1 MKTNKP
7 LLREEMVKNE
17 KDRGERRV
25 RRKEGEH
32 CRKKSRKGIGK
43 AGERECL
50 STLGG
55 QHRKLPHFLNV

>member
-32 CRKKSRKGIGK
+32 CRKKSRKGI
-43 AGERECL
+43 RL
-50 STLGG
+50 
-55 QHRKLPHFLNV
+55 RN